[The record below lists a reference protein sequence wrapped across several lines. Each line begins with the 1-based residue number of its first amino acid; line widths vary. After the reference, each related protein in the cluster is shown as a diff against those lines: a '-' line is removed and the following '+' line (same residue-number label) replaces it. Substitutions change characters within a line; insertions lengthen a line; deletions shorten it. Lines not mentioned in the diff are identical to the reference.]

1 PADLVTNAMFGMV
14 NWSHRWFTPG
24 GPHSGEEIGNY
35 FAKLLLHGLVRT
47 PGQGSAAAPRSGR

>member
-1 PADLVTNAMFGMV
+1 MFGMV